1 MEKSDKLHNARKFV
15 LFSESNDEYET
26 NKKMSNMYLNR
37 FTFDE
42 DEHFE
47 VLSYGI
53 RREQKTWASM
63 SRKLDDGMESTSEV
77 SQWIRQSSVLPKPCS
92 EIASDLIR
100 IILNDSQ
107 MLFNLMLRQNQ

>member
-1 MEKSDKLHNARKFV
+1 MEVSGKLHWI
-15 LFSESNDEYET
+15 SNDRNET
-26 NKKMSNMYLNR
+26 DKNMPIICLNR
-37 FTFDE
+37 FNFDE

-47 VLSYGI
+47 VLSYNI